1 MTYLILML
9 IVPEAVTA
17 ADRLAMKG
25 KPINIHNIANKVEE
39 EIDDLTDRFDEWR
52 DKWRKKRRR

>member
-1 MTYLILML
+1 ML